1 MRRQQRLTATN
12 HKSIAKSRDPAGLI
26 ARQSF
31 SEQTQE
37 QKQKAIDRFWYGDGH
52 LYCQKWIAEHYRTH
66 AGLPLRWDEPFF
78 SGFVSAMANPWLLRV
93 TVIKGAQMGFSEML
107 IALVAF
113 CLVELRSSTI
123 YCVDEKLKLMD
134 IVAPRVQPAFD
145 SIKPIQLLRQLSMKM
160 RGRKDT
166 DTKQRNVDVGGVPVY
181 FAFAG
186 RAGNGSQGRQVSSSL
201 SSVPIESY
209 TIADEVEAFPPG
221 ALNILLER
229 TSASTLPTCPLRC
242 GSTPGAEGGVVDV
255 EVKTSKYFFD
265 WYVTCPHCNVGQFLS
280 PKGNLFKP
288 LEVEGRSDLQYFDT
302 VGNPLDWFCTDSS
315 SLEKRI
321 ATAYLGCRH
330 CTSELTKEVIAR
342 GYYRCHHTGEILSE
356 FTEKTQQAKK
366 PVRDGVALR
375 LPRLASKLFNL
386 QERLARLT
394 QARNISDR
402 ADSLQQGFGE
412 VSSFGAGRIDKSLL
426 LECIGKPL
434 PATCTVPDLIVVGA
448 DQGLGH
454 QISVVTYWYWGEGK
468 DEREKWET
476 AHVEVKWFG
485 SAYRMDGIEELAAT
499 WKADFVGIDMN
510 PEAYSAG
517 QFATKFRP
525 ERETKGTRAI
535 EVSRGRNADR
545 PQNHFEQAGI
555 VFMFYQTALKGEEFR
570 HSTRN
575 VQGEDYPAFALDRT
589 FGLDSVLEM
598 VHSGRLHLP
607 ADWVYDPHD
616 KESFLYQMLTSERTA
631 KAQWIEGTEPD
642 HAFHALNFAAMTA
655 VCWPDLL
662 KDAPSPFVFGGVGKP
677 KPTPYY

>member
-1 MRRQQRLTATN
+1 MPRHHRLTAAN
-12 HKSIAKSRDPAGLI
+12 YKAIAKGQDPAGLVG
-26 ARQSF
+26 RQLF
-31 SEQTQE
+31 ADQTQE
-37 QKQKAIDRFWYGDGH
+37 QKQRAIARFWYGDGH
-52 LYCQKWIAEHYRTH
+52 LYFQEWIKENYRTH
-66 AGLPLRWDEPFF
+66 TGQALRWDEPFF
-78 SGFVSAMANPWLLRV
+78 EGFISVMANPWLLRV

-113 CLVELRSSTI
+113 CLVELRSSTM

-145 SIKPIQLLRQLSMKM
+145 SIKLIQMLRLDSIKL

-186 RAGNGSQGRQVSSSL
+186 RAGGATQGRQVSSSL

-209 TIADEVEAFPPG
+209 IIADEVEAFPPG

-255 EVKTSKYFFD
+255 EVKTSQHFFD
-265 WYVTCPHCNVGQFLS
+265 WYVVCPHCESGQFLS
-280 PKGNLFKP
+280 PKGNLFRP
-288 LEVEGRSDLQYFDT
+288 LQIEGKSDLQYFDS

-315 SLEKRI
+315 SLAKRI
-321 ATAYLGCRH
+321 ETSYLGCRH
-330 CTSELTKEVIAR
+330 CAGELTQDQIAL
-342 GYYRCHHTGEILSE
+342 GKYRCHHTGEDLIQ
-356 FTEKTQQAKK
+356 FTERTQREKK
-366 PVRDGVALR
+366 PISDGVALR
-375 LPRLASKLFNL
+375 LPRLASRLFKL
-386 QERLARLT
+386 QERLSRLA

-426 LECIGKPL
+426 LECIGRSL
-434 PATCTVPDLIVVGA
+434 PVNFTTPDLIVVGA

-454 QISVVTYWYWGEGK
+454 QITVVTYWYWGEGET
-468 DEREKWET
+468 EREKWER
-476 AHVEVKWFG
+476 AHCEVKWFG
-485 SAYRMDGIEELAAT
+485 SAYRMEGIEEVASQ

-517 QFATKFRP
+517 QFAQKFRP
-525 ERETKGTRAI
+525 ERADGGSMAI
-535 EVSRGRNADR
+535 EHARGKSVDR
-545 PQNHFEQAGI
+545 PPNYFTNTGI
-555 VFMFYQTALKGEEFR
+555 VFLFYQTALKGEEFR
-570 HSTRN
+570 QSTRV
-575 VQGEDYPAFALDRT
+575 VQGEEYPAFALDRT
-589 FGLDSVLEM
+589 FGLDSVLEL

-607 ADWVYDPHD
+607 ADWVYDPRD

-631 KAQWIEGTEPD
+631 KAQWIEGNEPD
-642 HAFHALNFAAMTA
+642 HAFHALNFAAVTA
-655 VCWPDLL
+655 MCWSYLP
-662 KDAPSPFVFGGVGKP
+662 KPTPFVFGGVGKK
-677 KPTPYY
+677 KPSVFY